1 MFVIG
6 PQPLAPSGVLCA
18 CVPHAGQ
25 LQPVFANPMIMEF
38 PDGCPPLGKTV
49 VCKSLGCGK
58 GGPRSDNLG
67 IGVGHT
73 AAGCNFGVDTYP
85 QPAGHSCS
93 QSTALARPNNNSVES
108 RHTGLVSGAG
118 SPPTRKTSC
127 EVEFGE
133 PARSNRSAVG
143 DEARR
148 YAGVPGPV
156 PV

>member
-1 MFVIG
+1 MVCHRASAVGSLGRALRIRSTCG
-6 PQPLAPSGVLCA
+6 PTPASVRQSNDHGVPRWLPA
-18 CVPHAGQ
+18 
-25 LQPVFANPMIMEF
+25 M
-38 PDGCPPLGKTV
+38 GKTV
-49 VCKSLGCGK
+49 VCKSVGCGK
-58 GGPRSDNLG
+58 GSPRSDNLG

-118 SPPTRKTSC
+118 SPPTRKASC